1 MFDRLDEKSHS
12 WPFVA
17 PQATPRNSQAAS
29 ISRMDIGNTI
39 FTEKSIKTFPTKL
52 NTRPHSSEDVNG
64 NIDDLGPVKPLGTA
78 SCSRSSVFLLFSRDY
93 HSGLLSVT
101 SCLIESN
108 SEKLSMLSPDLG
120 PANCRS
126 APSKIHRGRV
136 GHGGVAVESPPPES
150 AWREQGVAIDR
161 RSVPRWTRNPTP
173 LRSPRS
179 SGGPHSSAAR
189 RLCSTASDAAVSI
202 MVNRNARTAGLG
214 VPARA
219 FPDASPR
226 GD

>member
-39 FTEKSIKTFPTKL
+39 FTEESILTIPTKL

-101 SCLIESN
+101 SVCVSLPVPITYLMFSRFKVALPETQVFAAS
-108 SEKLSMLSPDLG
+108 LWV
-120 PANCRS
+120 CRG
-126 APSKIHRGRV
+126 AG
-136 GHGGVAVESPPPES
+136 EL
-150 AWREQGVAIDR
+150 
-161 RSVPRWTRNPTP
+161 WTRV
-173 LRSPRS
+173 RR
-179 SGGPHSSAAR
+179 GGFSVH
-189 RLCSTASDAAVSI
+189 
-202 MVNRNARTAGLG
+202 
-214 VPARA
+214 
-219 FPDASPR
+219 
-226 GD
+226 

>member
-101 SCLIESN
+101 SIKVKTCGKSAM
-108 SEKLSMLSPDLG
+108 SETSLV
-120 PANCRS
+120 
-126 APSKIHRGRV
+126 I
-136 GHGGVAVESPPPES
+136 
-150 AWREQGVAIDR
+150 
-161 RSVPRWTRNPTP
+161 
-173 LRSPRS
+173 
-179 SGGPHSSAAR
+179 
-189 RLCSTASDAAVSI
+189 
-202 MVNRNARTAGLG
+202 
-214 VPARA
+214 
-219 FPDASPR
+219 
-226 GD
+226 